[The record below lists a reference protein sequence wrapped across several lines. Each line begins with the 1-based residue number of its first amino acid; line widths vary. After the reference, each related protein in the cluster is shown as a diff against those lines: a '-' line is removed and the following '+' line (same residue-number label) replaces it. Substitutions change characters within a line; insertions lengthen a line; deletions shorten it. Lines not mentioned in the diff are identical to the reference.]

1 MGRKLVCQGGRVNA
15 HEKQLFFGLTETL
28 PVPFNNP
35 TGGPIMNTNRSFFHS
50 LLTCLVTALAL
61 SATLISSGCDDNH
74 AAQSEQTAQVMLT
87 LPEIPEDVT
96 CIRVTAAGE
105 FRSSVN
111 DFDVVPG
118 TTLTEALTGLPVGSV
133 VFSANAYNTTCD
145 SVTKSTN
152 PLWISDEKT
161 VNLVL
166 GRSSSVT
173 LTLYKNGR
181 AKVTVDFAD
190 QEDGGTDA
198 RTSSA
203 DGGASD

>member
-1 MGRKLVCQGGRVNA
+1 MKRNRK
-15 HEKQLFFGLTETL
+15 
-28 PVPFNNP
+28 
-35 TGGPIMNTNRSFFHS
+35 SFRAPS
-50 LLTCLVTALAL
+50 TRLATALAL
-61 SATLISSGCDDNH
+61 LATVAGVGCDDDH
-74 AAQSEQTAQVMLT
+74 AAQSEESGHVMLT

-111 DFDVVPG
+111 DFGVVPG
-118 TTLTEALTGLPVGSV
+118 TTLTESLTRLPVGSV
-133 VFSANAYNTTCD
+133 VFSANAYATACD

-152 PLWISDEKT
+152 PMWISDEKT
-161 VNLVL
+161 VNLVQ

-181 AKVTVDFAD
+181 AKVTVEFAD

-198 RTSSA
+198 GPSS
-203 DGGASD
+203 DGGAGD

>member
-1 MGRKLVCQGGRVNA
+1 
-15 HEKQLFFGLTETL
+15 
-28 PVPFNNP
+28 
-35 TGGPIMNTNRSFFHS
+35 MNTNRSFFRS
-50 LLTCLVTALAL
+50 LSTCLVTALAL
-61 SATLISSGCDDNH
+61 LATVAGVGCDDDH

-105 FRSSVN
+105 FRTSVK

-133 VFSANAYNTTCD
+133 VFSANAYGTTCD

-166 GRSSSVT
+166 GRSSSLT
-173 LTLYKNGR
+173 LTLHKNGR
-181 AKVTVDFAD
+181 AKVTVEFAD

-198 RTSSA
+198 RTGSV
-203 DGGASD
+203 DGGAGD